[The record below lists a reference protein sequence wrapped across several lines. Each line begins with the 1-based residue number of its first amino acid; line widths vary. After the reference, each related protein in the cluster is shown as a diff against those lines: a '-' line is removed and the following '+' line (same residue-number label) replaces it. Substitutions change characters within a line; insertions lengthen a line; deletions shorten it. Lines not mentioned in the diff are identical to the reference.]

1 VLESVKTFIF
11 MSVELAF
18 LFSVSVEFQVQ

>member
-1 VLESVKTFIF
+1 